1 MAIDMTIAIA
11 ACLSAFGMGYAAGS
25 LIRIAR
31 RAIESI
37 E

>member
-1 MAIDMTIAIA
+1 MSYSMTVAIS
-11 ACLSAFGMGYAAGS
+11 ACLSAFGIGYAGGH
-25 LIRIAR
+25 LVRLAR